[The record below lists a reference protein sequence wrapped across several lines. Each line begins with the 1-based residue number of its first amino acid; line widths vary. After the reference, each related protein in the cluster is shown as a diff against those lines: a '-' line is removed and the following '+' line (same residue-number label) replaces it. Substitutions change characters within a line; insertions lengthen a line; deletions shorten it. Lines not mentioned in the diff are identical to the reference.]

1 MPFGGQSLAFVTI
14 SERGQS
20 KWGDQQ
26 ELLKWTGWLSVCVAH
41 QAICIQ
47 EEEEESA
54 TSKQ

>member
-47 EEEEESA
+47 DEEEESA
-54 TSKQ
+54 TSEQ